1 MSQINEDKV
10 RAYIATDY
18 YVRSDE
24 KEFVLKIGLISLDI
38 KDVYAIKKQNCALFI
53 TAFNPYGEQ
62 QDDEANFAAHQR
74 LGAQLRSLTSHV
86 YEGQGADPHG
96 NWPAELSYLALG
108 INRETAEM
116 LGQQAH
122 QDAVVWIGPD
132 ALPELLLL
140 R

>member
-1 MSQINEDKV
+1 MSEINEDKIS
-10 RAYIATDY
+10 AYMATEY

-24 KEFVLKIGLISLDI
+24 KEFILKIGLTSP
-38 KDVYAIKKQNCALFI
+38 DVKEIYAIKKQSCALFI

-62 QDDEANFAAHQR
+62 QDKEANLAAHQR
-74 LGAQLRSLTSHV
+74 LGAHLISLTSYV
-86 YEGQGADPHG
+86 FEGQGADPQG
-96 NWPAELSYLALG
+96 NWPAELSYFVLG

-116 LGQQAH
+116 LGRRVH

-132 ALPELLLL
+132 AVPELLIL